1 VVPVLVLTGFLG
13 SGKTTLLNRVLARR
27 AARPATAQPEPPY
40 DDAAGAAGARAVP
53 SGRIAL
59 IVNELGEVGVDGDLL
74 AGDARQVELP
84 GGCVCCV
91 LGDALDRTVLDLIA
105 TNPGLDAIVLETT
118 GVAEPLPIAWAFERA
133 PLAGAAR
140 LAAIVTLVDLSRF
153 VASRPIAPAV
163 DEQVRHADVLILT
176 KRDLVDPAG
185 YAAAREAVRALAPA
199 APIVEGTPD
208 DAAAWLEGAIAEV
221 DLRERGREPDHDHDH
236 DHDHDRLGNAAH
248 GIDTVWLPI
257 PRVVDLEELEERLA
271 LLPASYI
278 RIKGIARAV
287 DGRTGDDTPRW
298 VAFHRVGLRVSSEPI
313 AGPAEPRV
321 VALGPGVER
330 GPLAACIEAAVLS
343 SLDGHEG

>member
-1 VVPVLVLTGFLG
+1 VGDVVPVLVVTGFLG

-27 AARPATAQPEPPY
+27 AARAAT
-40 DDAAGAAGARAVP
+40 
-53 SGRIAL
+53 GRIAV
-59 IVNELGEVGVDGDLL
+59 IVNELGAVGIDGDLL
-74 AGDARQVELP
+74 AGEARQVELP

-91 LGDALDRTVLDLIA
+91 LGEELDRTVLELIA
-105 TNPGLDAIVLETT
+105 ANPGLDAIVLETT

-140 LAAIVTLVDLSRF
+140 LAAVVTLVDATRF
-153 VASRPIAPAV
+153 VASRPISPAV
-163 DEQVRHADVLILT
+163 DEQVRHADVLVMT
-176 KRDLVDPAG
+176 KRALVDAEG
-185 YAAAREAVRALAPA
+185 YAAALVAARALAPA
-199 APIVEGTPD
+199 APVVEGTTD
-208 DAAAWLEGAIAEV
+208 DAAAWLERAIADV
-221 DLRERGREPDHDHDH
+221 DVHAHVDRAGPHAHRHDSND
-236 DHDHDRLGNAAH
+236 GH
-248 GIDTVWLPI
+248 GIDAVWLPI

-271 LLPASYI
+271 VLPAGYI

-287 DGRTGDDTPRW
+287 DGRTGDPTPRW

-343 SLDGHEG
+343 SLGGLEG